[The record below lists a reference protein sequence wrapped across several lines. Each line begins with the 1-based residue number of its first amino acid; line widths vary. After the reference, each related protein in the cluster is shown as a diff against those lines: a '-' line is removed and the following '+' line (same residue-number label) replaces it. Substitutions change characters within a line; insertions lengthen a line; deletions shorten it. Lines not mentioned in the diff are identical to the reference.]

1 MVSVENN
8 FQAGLG
14 THLVSVKSFEKI
26 SNFQWDDVIRIERK
40 EKSGDGVELKS
51 QV

>member
-1 MVSVENN
+1 MVSVEKNC
-8 FQAGLG
+8 QAGLG

-26 SNFQWDDVIRIERK
+26 SNFQWDHVIRVERK
-40 EKSGDGVELKS
+40 EKWGDGVELKS

>member
-14 THLVSVKSFEKI
+14 THWVSVKSFEKI
-26 SNFQWDDVIRIERK
+26 SNFQWDDVIRVERK
-40 EKSGDGVELKS
+40 EKSEGGVELKS